1 MLKIEKTQQGNHVV
15 LTLEG
20 RLDTITAPEL
30 EEFAEKEIK
39 DADELTLDLEK
50 LEYLSS
56 SGLRVLLSLQ
66 KQMAKRTGM
75 TVHNVNEMIMEIFDI
90 TGFTEILT
98 IV

>member
-39 DADELTLDLEK
+39 DADELSLDLEK

>member
-1 MLKIEKTQQGNHVV
+1 MLKIEKMQQGNHVV

-39 DADELTLDLEK
+39 DADELSLDLEK